1 LRVFDSKNSNLGPK
15 QDLNA
20 LEMVHR
26 MMYFAH
32 RQCWDFDV
40 ALLEA
45 LMDHRYTLSVHAS
58 DAMDIR
64 QD

>member
-1 LRVFDSKNSNLGPK
+1 VFDSKNSNLVPK
-15 QDLNA
+15 QDSNA

-45 LMDHRYTLSVHAS
+45 RMDRCYTLSVHAS
-58 DAMDIR
+58 DAVGIR

>member
-1 LRVFDSKNSNLGPK
+1 MPK
-15 QDLNA
+15 QDANELA
-20 LEMVHR
+20 MVHH

-32 RQCWDFDV
+32 RQCWDFDATEV

-45 LMDHRYTLSVHAS
+45 LMNHRYTLSVHAS
-58 DAMDIR
+58 DAVGIR